1 MPTGWYVIGRTP
13 ERLFSL
19 DRAPPFLLA
28 PGDTVLFE
36 KITLATFFDLERR
49 VKNGETIIK
58 MTDPK

>member
-1 MPTGWYVIGRTP
+1 
-13 ERLFSL
+13 LFSL

-58 MTDPK
+58 MTDPE